1 MKKYIIVI
9 SIFLSSFS
17 FSQDS
22 DYGILGSQISQGT
35 FLFGSEILAY
45 DVIGNNAPDGVQGDP
60 TFTLKP
66 ELGYFVVDN
75 LGLYARYYKENG
87 NGTFCS
93 R

>member
-45 DVIGNNAPDGVQGDP
+45 DVIGN
-60 TFTLKP
+60 
-66 ELGYFVVDN
+66 
-75 LGLYARYYKENG
+75 
-87 NGTFCS
+87 
-93 R
+93 

>member
-1 MKKYIIVI
+1 MKKNIIVI

-45 DVIGNNAPDGVQGDP
+45 DVIGNNAPENVQGDP

-75 LGLYARYYKENG
+75 LGLYARYYKEN
-87 NGTFCS
+87 
-93 R
+93 